1 MVQMKTV
8 EFAFEINWPLDGE
21 NLVVQR
27 KQFKCLFPNAQIWIL
42 DIDETLNVTTTSN
55 PPENDLTTTFL
66 PSVEIQL

>member
-1 MVQMKTV
+1 MVYAL
-8 EFAFEINWPLDGE
+8 FI
-21 NLVVQR
+21 
-27 KQFKCLFPNAQIWIL
+27 FPNAQIWIL